1 MKNETLID
9 TKAIKLKLNELA
21 LIAEIVAAVGVIFSL
36 IFVGFQISDGSNETR
51 AATIQAASD
60 AESYMNVTLI
70 AYSGTWD
77 KVVVGAPLDSGEE
90 TRRGIILFN
99 LMMTENENRYRQY
112 RSGYLDSQ
120 SWDSRLENLR
130 SIVKMPIFKEWR
142 ASFGGRGHTAEFLRL
157 VDELSEKPTS

>member
-1 MKNETLID
+1 MKWRLTEF
-9 TKAIKLKLNELA
+9 A

-70 AYSGTWD
+70 AHSGTWD
-77 KVVVGAPLDSGEE
+77 KVVIGAPLDSGEE
-90 TRRGIILFN
+90 TRRGVLLFN

-130 SIVKMPIFKEWR
+130 SIVRLPVFNEWR
-142 ASFGGRGHTAEFLRL
+142 ASFGGRGHTAEFLSL
-157 VDELSEKPTS
+157 VDKLYEES